1 MCHHKLHP
9 LLAALPKC
17 EHHMHVEGSLS
28 PELLFALA
36 ARNGV
41 ALPSVAED
49 AAFASVD
56 ALYARYARFTSLDDF
71 LHYYYIGM
79 SVLQTAADFE
89 ALAMAYFEKARAA
102 NVRHAEIFFDPQV
115 HLARGVPLADVVRG
129 LRAASRR
136 AAAPEFAGSS
146 GGGMTSL
153 LIPCLLRHLP
163 VADSGLLV
171 AQLREGYW
179 ADGSGDDEVSAQE
192 ETVVK
197 ALEEAFDGE
206 ADAASLR
213 GALAGLGL
221 CSSERDLPPT
231 LWRDVFQEA
240 RRHSVATTTPVD
252 AVADAPS
259 SASLAKLPTVAAA
272 ASSRRRRSRRGAT
285 RITAHA
291 GEEGPAEYITL
302 ALDHLGAQRIDHGIA
317 AARDPAVMARLA
329 TEQIL
334 LTVCPLSNVCLRA
347 AASVKD
353 VPIRT
358 FLDAGVPFSINSDDP
373 AYFGGY
379 IQENYCAVQ
388 AAHDLSV
395 DDWTTVVRNA
405 VRGSWCDNARKQVL
419 LAEIDNVLAEWA
431 AGTLTA

>member
-1 MCHHKLHP
+1 MCHHPLHP
-9 LLAALPKC
+9 LIAALPKC

-36 ARNGV
+36 ERNGV
-41 ALPSVAED
+41 TLPVAED
-49 AAFASVD
+49 DSFASVQ

-71 LHYYYIGM
+71 LHYYYVGM

-89 ALAMAYFEKARAA
+89 ALAMAYFEKAHAA

-115 HLARGVPLADVVRG
+115 HLARGVSLADVVRG

-136 AAAPEFAGSS
+136 ATAEL
-146 GGGMTSL
+146 GGMTSL

-163 VADSGLLV
+163 VDDSSRLV

-179 ADGSGDDEVSAQE
+179 ADGDEAEQE
-192 ETVVK
+192 ETVVQ
-197 ALEEAFDGE
+197 ALKEALGGQD
-206 ADAASLR
+206 ADDAASLR

-231 LWRDVFQEA
+231 LWRDVFHEA
-240 RRHSVATTTPVD
+240 RRHSVIA
-252 AVADAPS
+252 APS
-259 SASLAKLPTVAAA
+259 NGATSASKPA
-272 ASSRRRRSRRGAT
+272 RRGAT

-317 AARDPAVMARLA
+317 AASDAAVMARLA
-329 TEQIL
+329 KEQIM

-347 AASVKD
+347 APSIAD

-388 AAHDLSV
+388 EAHSLGV
-395 DDWTTVVRNA
+395 DDWATIVRSSI
-405 VRGSWCDNARKQVL
+405 RGSWCDDSRKQTL
-419 LAEIDNVLAEWA
+419 LAENDRVLAAWA
-431 AGTLTA
+431 AGTLSTPSA

>member
-1 MCHHKLHP
+1 MCHHTLHP

-36 ARNGV
+36 ERNGV
-41 ALPSVAED
+41 TLPVAED
-49 AAFASVD
+49 AAFESVE

-89 ALAMAYFEKARAA
+89 ALAMAYFEKAHAA

-115 HLARGVPLADVVRG
+115 HLARGVSLVDVVRG

-136 AAAPEFAGSS
+136 AAAEF
-146 GGGMTSL
+146 GGMTSL

-163 VADSGLLV
+163 VADSGELV

-179 ADGSGDDEVSAQE
+179 ADGDEAEQE
-192 ETVVK
+192 ETVVQ
-197 ALEEAFDGE
+197 ALEEAFDGQ

-231 LWRDVFQEA
+231 LWRDVFREA
-240 RRHSVATTTPVD
+240 RRHSVAAHSAP
-252 AVADAPS
+252 ADA
-259 SASLAKLPTVAAA
+259 AKPTKA
-272 ASSRRRRSRRGAT
+272 RRGAT

-317 AARDPAVMARLA
+317 AATDPAVMARLA
-329 TEQIL
+329 SEQIL

-347 AASVKD
+347 AKSISD

-358 FLDAGVPFSINSDDP
+358 FLDANVPFSINSDDP

-388 AAHDLSV
+388 EAHNLSV
-395 DDWTTVVRNA
+395 EDWATIVRNS
-405 VRGSWCDNARKQVL
+405 VKGSWCDETRKQVL
-419 LAEIDNVLAEWA
+419 LAEIDNVLTAWA
-431 AGTLTA
+431 AGTLTTAKA

>member
-1 MCHHKLHP
+1 MCHHTTQPLHT

-28 PELLFALA
+28 PELLFELA
-36 ARNGV
+36 QRNGV
-41 ALPSVAED
+41 ALPPVSED
-49 AAFASVD
+49 AAFASVE

-89 ALAMAYFEKARAA
+89 ALAMAYFEKAHAA

-115 HLARGVPLADVVRG
+115 HLARGVSLADVVRG

-136 AAAPEFAGSS
+136 ATAEL
-146 GGGMTSL
+146 GGMTCL

-163 VADSGLLV
+163 VADSGQLV

-179 ADGSGDDEVSAQE
+179 ADGDEAAQE
-192 ETVVK
+192 AAVVQ
-197 ALEEAFDGE
+197 ALDAAFDRE
-206 ADAASLR
+206 ADADSLR

-231 LWRDVFQEA
+231 LWRDVFREA
-240 RRHSVATTTPVD
+240 RRHSVSAPDGSTT
-252 AVADAPS
+252 
-259 SASLAKLPTVAAA
+259 
-272 ASSRRRRSRRGAT
+272 RSTKKPARRGAT

-291 GEEGPAEYITL
+291 GEEGPAEYVAL

-317 AARDPAVMARLA
+317 AATDTDLMARLA
-329 TEQIL
+329 ADQIL
-334 LTVCPLSNVCLRA
+334 LTVCPLSNVCLKA
-347 AASVKD
+347 APSVAD
-353 VPIRT
+353 VPIRV

-388 AAHDLSV
+388 DAHNLAAA
-395 DDWTTVVRNA
+395 DWATIAHNA
-405 VRGSWCDNARKQVL
+405 VRGSWCDEARKT
-419 LAEIDNVLAEWA
+419 AIRNEIDSVMAAWE
-431 AGTLTA
+431 AGTLSAPKA

>member
-1 MCHHKLHP
+1 MCHHTLHP
-9 LLAALPKC
+9 LIAALPKC

-36 ARNGV
+36 ERNGV
-41 ALPSVAED
+41 TLPVAED
-49 AAFASVD
+49 SAFESVE
-56 ALYARYARFTSLDDF
+56 ALYARYSRFTSLDDF

-89 ALAMAYFEKARAA
+89 ALAMAYFEKAHAA

-115 HLARGVPLADVVRG
+115 HLARGVSLADVVRG
-129 LRAASRR
+129 LKAASRR
-136 AAAPEFAGSS
+136 ATVEL
-146 GGGMTSL
+146 GGMTSL

-163 VADSGLLV
+163 VADSGTLV
-171 AQLREGYW
+171 AELREGYW
-179 ADGSGDDEVSAQE
+179 ADGDEAAQE
-192 ETVVK
+192 EAVVK
-197 ALEEAFDGE
+197 ALDEAFDKE
-206 ADAASLR
+206 KDADSLR

-231 LWRDVFQEA
+231 LWKDVFREA
-240 RRHSVATTTPVD
+240 RRHSAAPPPDSLTT
-252 AVADAPS
+252 
-259 SASLAKLPTVAAA
+259 AKA
-272 ASSRRRRSRRGAT
+272 RRGAS

-317 AARDPAVMARLA
+317 AATDKDLMARLA
-329 TEQIL
+329 ADQIL
-334 LTVCPLSNVCLRA
+334 LTVCPLSNVCLKA
-347 AASVKD
+347 APSVAD

-388 AAHDLSV
+388 EAHNLAPE
-395 DDWTTVVRNA
+395 DWATITRNA
-405 VRGSWCDNARKQVL
+405 VRGSWCDDARKQVIL
-419 LAEIDNVLAEWA
+419 DEIDAVMASWK
-431 AGTLTA
+431 AGTLEA

>member
-1 MCHHKLHP
+1 MCHHTLHP
-9 LLAALPKC
+9 LIAALPKC

-28 PELLFALA
+28 PELLFSLA
-36 ARNGV
+36 ERNGV
-41 ALPSVAED
+41 TLPVAED
-49 AAFASVD
+49 ASFASVD

-89 ALAMAYFEKARAA
+89 ALAMAYFEKAHAA

-115 HLARGVPLADVVRG
+115 HLARGVSLADVVRG

-136 AAAPEFAGSS
+136 ATKEL
-146 GGGMTSL
+146 GGMTSL

-163 VADSGLLV
+163 VDDSGRLV

-179 ADGSGDDEVSAQE
+179 ADGDEAAQE
-192 ETVVK
+192 DTVVQ
-197 ALEEAFDGE
+197 ALAEAFDGQD
-206 ADAASLR
+206 DAASLR

-231 LWRDVFQEA
+231 LWRDVFREA
-240 RRHSVATTTPVD
+240 RRHSVS
-252 AVADAPS
+252 ADD
-259 SASLAKLPTVAAA
+259 AAA
-272 ASSRRRRSRRGAT
+272 ASAGSSAVQSAKARRGAS

-317 AARDPAVMARLA
+317 AASDPAVMARLA
-329 TEQIL
+329 KEQIM

-347 AASVKD
+347 AKSIAD

-388 AAHDLSV
+388 EAHNLGV
-395 DDWTTVVRNA
+395 DDWATIVRNA
-405 VRGSWCDNARKQVL
+405 VRGSWCDDKRKQVL
-419 LAEIDNVLAEWA
+419 LAEIDSVLAAWA
-431 AGTLTA
+431 AGELSAPKA

>member
-28 PELLFALA
+28 PELLFELA

-41 ALPSVAED
+41 TLPVAED
-49 AAFASVD
+49 DSFASTE

-89 ALAMAYFEKARAA
+89 TLAMEYFKKAHAA

-115 HLARGVPLADVVRG
+115 HLARGISLADVVRG
-129 LRAASRR
+129 LRAASLR
-136 AAAPEFAGSS
+136 ATAEL
-146 GGGMTSL
+146 GGMTSL

-163 VADSGLLV
+163 VADSGELV
-171 AQLREGYW
+171 SQLREGYW
-179 ADGSGDDEVSAQE
+179 AGGDEQKQE
-192 ETVVK
+192 ETVVN
-197 ALEEAFDGE
+197 ALEAAFEGDK
-206 ADAASLR
+206 DAVSLR

-231 LWRDVFQEA
+231 LWREVYQEA
-240 RRHSVATTTPVD
+240 RRHSV
-252 AVADAPS
+252 S
-259 SASLAKLPTVAAA
+259 SAEKPTLA
-272 ASSRRRRSRRGAT
+272 RRGAT
-285 RITAHA
+285 RLTAHA

-302 ALDHLGAQRIDHGIA
+302 ALDHLGAQRIDHGVA
-317 AARDPAVMARLA
+317 AATDPAVMERLA
-329 TEQIL
+329 REQIL
-334 LTVCPLSNVCLRA
+334 LTVCPISNVCLRVTK
-347 AASVKD
+347 SVKE

-358 FLDAGVPFSINSDDP
+358 FLDANVPFSINSDDP

-388 AAHDLSV
+388 EAHDLSV
-395 DDWTTVVRNA
+395 DDWATIVRNSI
-405 VRGSWCDNARKQVL
+405 RLSWCDDARKQVVL
-419 LAEIDNVLAEWA
+419 DEIDSVLAAWA
-431 AGTLTA
+431 AGTLA

>member
-1 MCHHKLHP
+1 MCHHTLHP
-9 LLAALPKC
+9 LIAALPKC

-28 PELLFALA
+28 PELLLALA
-36 ARNGV
+36 ERNGV
-41 ALPSVAED
+41 PLPVAED
-49 AAFASVD
+49 ASFASVE

-89 ALAMAYFEKARAA
+89 ALAMAYFEKAHAA

-115 HLARGVPLADVVRG
+115 HLARGVSLADVVRG

-136 AAAPEFAGSS
+136 ATAEL
-146 GGGMTSL
+146 GGMTSL

-163 VADSGLLV
+163 VDDSGKLV

-179 ADGSGDDEVSAQE
+179 ADGDEAEQE
-192 ETVVK
+192 ETVVQ
-197 ALEEAFDGE
+197 ALEEAFDGQE
-206 ADAASLR
+206 DTASLR

-231 LWRDVFQEA
+231 LWRDVFREA
-240 RRHSVATTTPVD
+240 RRHS
-252 AVADAPS
+252 
-259 SASLAKLPTVAAA
+259 AAA
-272 ASSRRRRSRRGAT
+272 AAPPSVNAVKATNARRGAT

-317 AARDPAVMARLA
+317 AATDPAVMARLA
-329 TEQIL
+329 KEQIM

-347 AASVKD
+347 AKSIAA

-379 IQENYCAVQ
+379 IQDNYCAVQ
-388 AAHDLSV
+388 DAHNLAV
-395 DDWTTVVRNA
+395 DDWATIVRNA
-405 VRGSWCDNARKQVL
+405 VRGSWCDDARKEVIL
-419 LAEIDNVLAEWA
+419 TEIDSFLAAWA
-431 AGTLTA
+431 AGTLTESAA

>member
-1 MCHHKLHP
+1 MCHHTLHP
-9 LLAALPKC
+9 LIAALPKC

-36 ARNGV
+36 ERNRI
-41 ALPSVAED
+41 ALPPVSED
-49 AAFASVD
+49 AAFASVE
-56 ALYARYARFTSLDDF
+56 ALYARYAQFTSLDDF

-89 ALAMAYFEKARAA
+89 ALAMAYFKKAHAA

-115 HLARGVPLADVVRG
+115 HLARGVSLADVVRG

-136 AAAPEFAGSS
+136 ATAEL
-146 GGGMTSL
+146 GGMTSL

-163 VADSGLLV
+163 VADSGTLV

-179 ADGSGDDEVSAQE
+179 ANGDEAAQE
-192 ETVVK
+192 EAVVQ
-197 ALEEAFDGE
+197 ALDEAFDKE
-206 ADAASLR
+206 ADADSLR

-231 LWRDVFQEA
+231 LWRDVFREA
-240 RRHSVATTTPVD
+240 RRHSVSAPADTPQTTK
-252 AVADAPS
+252 A
-259 SASLAKLPTVAAA
+259 
-272 ASSRRRRSRRGAT
+272 RRGAT

-317 AARDPAVMARLA
+317 AATDKDLMARLA
-329 TEQIL
+329 ADQIM
-334 LTVCPLSNVCLRA
+334 LTVCPMSNVCLKA
-347 AASVKD
+347 AKSIAD

-358 FLDAGVPFSINSDDP
+358 FLEAGVPFSINSDDP

-388 AAHDLSV
+388 EAHNLAAE
-395 DDWTTVVRNA
+395 DWATITRNA
-405 VRGSWCDNARKQVL
+405 VRGSWCDDKRKQVIL
-419 LAEIDNVLAEWA
+419 KEIDSVMEAFK
-431 AGTLTA
+431 AGTLKA